1 MDFKE
6 AAYHILKRAQKPLS
20 SKKIT
25 EIALRDDLISTVG
38 KTPEAS
44 MRSRLYLDIQRRGEK
59 SKFIKVRKGV
69 FGLKDW
75 YVEDTSSI
83 ILAGEASQDSLSTVD
98 ILKKKQFKSEAP
110 GEFEEAIKEA
120 FIVLGFE
127 AELIGGS
134 GDTDV
139 LLTANVGLES
149 FKVSVDGKTSK
160 SGRVIDRQIDWLSLE
175 DHRRKNKADFIVV
188 VGADFAGGNLITRA
202 NQYNVSLLRTD
213 GLIKLLQAHSQF
225 PFTLTEL
232 KDLFAG
238 KGIISPQLEDLLS
251 QNLSRRNLLER
262 FRVVIQEMQALQD
275 RLGYFTFDSLA
286 GRERL
291 EELEIEPRDIDYIIK
306 LLMLPFING
315 VQEIPSGKYILAIG
329 IKDIANIFNQ
339 ISRLLTQT
347 EDIEEV
353 METIPM
359 TEKPAKIEEVK
370 PERKLGSKYFTW
382 YISGHSIVAEARRE
396 NPYKHHCPIEHFETI
411 LKTVVEAF
419 KHQNIVSADVIFTML
434 EGEELASGRPF
445 KGKAEDYK
453 IRMTLGIL
461 EIEDLIKWTGSKR
474 PIEYKLNAELDKI
487 GIWLRQNLEPN

>member
-1 MDFKE
+1 
-6 AAYHILKRAQKPLS
+6 
-20 SKKIT
+20 
-25 EIALRDDLISTVG
+25 
-38 KTPEAS
+38 
-44 MRSRLYLDIQRRGEK
+44 
-59 SKFIKVRKGV
+59 
-69 FGLKDW
+69 
-75 YVEDTSSI
+75 
-83 ILAGEASQDSLSTVD
+83 
-98 ILKKKQFKSEAP
+98 
-110 GEFEEAIKEA
+110 
-120 FIVLGFE
+120 
-127 AELIGGS
+127 
-134 GDTDV
+134 

-175 DHRRKNKADFIVV
+175 DHRRKNRADFIVV

-202 NQYNVSLLRTD
+202 NQYNVSLLTTD

-291 EELEIEPRDIDYIIK
+291 EELEIEPKDIDYIIK

-315 VQEIPSGKYILAIG
+315 VQEITSGKYILAIG

-339 ISRLLTQT
+339 ISRLLTKT
-347 EDIEEV
+347 EDIEEI

-359 TEKPAKIEEVK
+359 TEKPVKAEEVK
-370 PERKLGSKYFTW
+370 PERKLGSKYFAW

-396 NPYKHHCPIEHFETI
+396 NPYNHHCPIEHFETI

-419 KHQNIVSADVIFTML
+419 KHQNIVSADVIFSML
-434 EGEELASGRPF
+434 EGHELAPSRPF
-445 KGKAEDYK
+445 KGKPEDYK

-487 GIWLRQNLEPN
+487 GIWLRQNLDPN